1 MNKPISPMVGKIG
14 LAIVYLISILTLAG
28 KPQSVVPVDEVA
40 ERHLQ
45 GSDHYVLFIFPQTAC
60 IHFNYNDVGLTK
72 AIKMYWAMN

>member
-1 MNKPISPMVGKIG
+1 MVGKIG

-28 KPQSVVPVDEVA
+28 KPQSVDEVA

-45 GSDHYVLFIFPQTAC
+45 CSDHYVLFIFPQTAC